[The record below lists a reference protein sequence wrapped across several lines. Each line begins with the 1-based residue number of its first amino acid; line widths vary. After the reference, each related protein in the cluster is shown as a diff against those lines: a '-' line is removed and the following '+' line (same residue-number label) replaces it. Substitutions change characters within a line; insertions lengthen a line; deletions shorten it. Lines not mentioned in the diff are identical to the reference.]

1 MDVYRL
7 CKVVVYQEEEQALV
21 FISHNARERR
31 MDERAGGQGSG
42 SRWGGRVKERGGG
55 RGEERRG

>member
-1 MDVYRL
+1 M
-7 CKVVVYQEEEQALV
+7 VVYQEEEQALV